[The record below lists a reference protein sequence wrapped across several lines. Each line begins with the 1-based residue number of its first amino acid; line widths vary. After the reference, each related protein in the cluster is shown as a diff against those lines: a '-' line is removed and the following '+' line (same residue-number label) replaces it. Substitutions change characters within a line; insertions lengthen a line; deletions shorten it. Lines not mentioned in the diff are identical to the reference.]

1 MTTDFRYEPT
11 WDSLQNYGAPQW
23 FMDDKLG
30 IFIHHMSE
38 RKNQP
43 FPAKDVRFTRKG
55 DSLYAIVMGW
65 PGNEAAISSLGSGS
79 SVGGG
84 RIRGVSMLG
93 SDEPIDWKQEENALI
108 LSAPR
113 QRPCDHAY
121 TFKIEL

>member
-1 MTTDFRYEPT
+1 MED
-11 WDSLQNYGAPQW
+11 G
-23 FMDDKLG
+23 
-30 IFIHHMSE
+30 HMSE

-55 DSLYAIVMGW
+55 DPLYAIVMGW

-108 LSAPR
+108 PSAPR
-113 QRPCDHAY
+113 QRTCDHAY